1 LLKNSRGSLQLA
13 SVFRGVHEPPPPKL
27 KLATLPDRTTVGVAG
42 VRDSMKLFA
51 KKPTVKGVPP
61 NSYLAPA
68 LSYRTL
74 HHRHDRSVMQSK
86 SAARKET
93 LEEASE
99 VCGSVFLPY
108 MCTNAVTAGL
118 THLSNSAD
126 IEREVLVLKREEQKL
141 TREIKQAAAKG
152 NTAGAKQLAKSLI
165 RLRGQEAKLQASMGQ
180 LRGVKTS
187 IAVCASTNLIHPSSC
202 SMSGSFI

>member
-1 LLKNSRGSLQLA
+1 
-13 SVFRGVHEPPPPKL
+13 
-27 KLATLPDRTTVGVAG
+27 
-42 VRDSMKLFA
+42 MKLFA

-68 LSYRTL
+68 LSHRTL
-74 HHRHDRSVMQSK
+74 HHRHDRSVLQSK

-99 VCGSVFLPY
+99 VCISIFLPC

-152 NTAGAKQLAKSLI
+152 NIAGAKQLAKSLI

-187 IAVCASTNLIHPSSC
+187 IAVCAPTNLIHPSMC
-202 SMSGSFI
+202 SMSGSPFMYLQQTRPACSIRPRWSSTRNSLFSRT

>member
-1 LLKNSRGSLQLA
+1 
-13 SVFRGVHEPPPPKL
+13 
-27 KLATLPDRTTVGVAG
+27 
-42 VRDSMKLFA
+42 MKLFA

-61 NSYLAPA
+61 DSYLAPA
-68 LSYRTL
+68 LSHRTL
-74 HHRHDRSVMQSK
+74 HLRHERSVMQNK

-99 VCGSVFLPY
+99 VCISIY
-108 MCTNAVTAGL
+108 SSWMCTNPVTARL
-118 THLSNSAD
+118 TPLSNCAD
-126 IEREVLVLKREEQKL
+126 IEKEVLVLKREEQKL

-187 IAVCASTNLIHPSSC
+187 IAVCLSTNLIHPSSC
-202 SMSGSFI
+202 SMSGRLFMQLQQTCPACSIRHR